1 MQSLSFEIFWI
12 LIAQNELFM
21 QAFDTPDG
29 LVEDDFLHFGL
40 YQIKGTLLLDQLI
53 VELMKKSC
61 NLFWHLLQTPTKTV
75 PKSPISLNLAKI
87 RTFLEGIRAEY
98 DFSNFFFSYSSYY

>member
-1 MQSLSFEIFWI
+1 
-12 LIAQNELFM
+12 M

-29 LVEDDFLHFGL
+29 LVGDDFLHFGL

-61 NLFWHLLQTPTKTV
+61 NLFWHLLQTPTKTG
-75 PKSPISLNLAKI
+75 AKI
-87 RTFLEGIRAEY
+87 TDISQLGQDPDFLGRHPSRI
-98 DFSNFFFSYSSYY
+98 